1 MVAGRLAQT
10 LCLKMNNKQ
19 RIFWIAFIASFLF
32 INEDLIHWLLA
43 IFVENYGI
51 VDGFKDAFKYFTFD
65 GYLFFS
71 VFRVIPYVILFI
83 VIKALIK
90 KKNKNYLGVAWGS
103 LVGILFLITW
113 GSWSS
118 LHSLYTD
125 EHTSSTTAIV
135 FLFLPIYSIVTG
147 LIGGLIGYG
156 ISIGINNGK
165 KT

>member
-1 MVAGRLAQT
+1 M
-10 LCLKMNNKQ
+10 KNKQ
-19 RIFWIAFIASFLF
+19 RIFWLAFVASLLL
-32 INEDLIHWLLA
+32 INENLVHWLLA
-43 IFVENYGI
+43 IFVGNYGI
-51 VDGFKDAFKYFTFD
+51 AVGFSDAFKYFSFS

-71 VFRVIPYVILFI
+71 AFRAIPYVILYF
-83 VIKALIK
+83 VIKSLIK
-90 KKNKNYLGVAWGS
+90 KKNKNYLGAAWGA
-103 LVGILFLITW
+103 LAGILFLIIW

-156 ISIGINNGK
+156 ISAGVTHEK